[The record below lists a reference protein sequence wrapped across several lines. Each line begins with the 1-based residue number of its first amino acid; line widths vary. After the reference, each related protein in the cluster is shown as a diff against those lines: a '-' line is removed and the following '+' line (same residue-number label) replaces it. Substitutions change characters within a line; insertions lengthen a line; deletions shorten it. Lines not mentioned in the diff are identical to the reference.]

1 VIHVVVKLS
10 GPLREFY
17 RTTPSAG
24 GEEVELPAGATAADL
39 LARCGIPPDKVHHLL
54 VNRQRAT
61 LETSL
66 ADGDQVWAIP
76 LAAGG

>member
-1 VIHVVVKLS
+1 MVVSIKLS

-17 RTTPSAG
+17 RTSAPAQ
-24 GEEVELPAGATAADL
+24 GEAVELPEGATVADL
-39 LARCGIPPDKVHHLL
+39 LARCGVPPEKVHHLL